1 MSSELRVEF
10 SRLGFVNVG
19 ALEVFLFRIGRCP
32 EIIGEG
38 ILGIQSEAI
47 RSLTKLSASY

>member
-10 SRLGFVNVG
+10 SRLGFVTIC
-19 ALEVFLFRIGRCP
+19 ALEVFLFRVGRCP

-38 ILGIQSEAI
+38 IPRIQSDGG
-47 RSLTKLSASY
+47 S